1 MSEANESVNYRIQ
14 ERGRNEWIVRRV
26 DEANKLLELYRIV
39 RIDAGL
45 ELKEC
50 KCGRSDQR
58 GSMCLHILACI
69 KEARVR
75 RNLLKVRRNLLT
87 LSFRKISSS
96 RVEDS
101 RPPERC
107 QGCCKWRM
115 SETWPHQ
122 ADLSGL
128 ESFASWQGKSKHLS
142 RYLIGISFCLC
153 KIPEADS

>member
-1 MSEANESVNYRIQ
+1 MSEATYRIQ
-14 ERGRNEWIVRRV
+14 EGGRYEWIV
-26 DEANKLLELYRIV
+26 DEATKLLERYRIV

-45 ELKEC
+45 ELDYEC
-50 KCGRSDQR
+50 ECGRSDQR

-107 QGCCKWRM
+107 QGCCM
-115 SETWPHQ
+115 
-122 ADLSGL
+122 
-128 ESFASWQGKSKHLS
+128 
-142 RYLIGISFCLC
+142 
-153 KIPEADS
+153 